1 MNFLSPLMLSI
12 FIHFGLIFSL
22 TNSFKIDFD
31 VFNIEAK
38 KPIQAYI
45 IIEKEKEKENQ
56 KKIFIP
62 KDKNKQINKNNES
75 VSKKIKISDINFE
88 IEQISKLE
96 IKDEV
101 KNNDNNIASQTDLEI
116 FSSMIKSQV
125 MENWKRPTNL
135 SSNLKTEIQI
145 TLVPTGEILSSK
157 IINSSG
163 NRAFDD
169 SALTAIS
176 RLKSFDGLNM
186 QMNLF
191 DQHFRKFILI
201 FSPE

>member
-38 KPIQAYI
+38 KPIQAYVI
-45 IIEKEKEKENQ
+45 IEKEKENQ

-62 KDKNKQINKNNES
+62 KGKNKQINKNNES
-75 VSKKIKISDINFE
+75 VSKKIEISDINFE

-101 KNNDNNIASQTDLEI
+101 INNDNNIVSQTDLEI

-176 RLKSFDGLNM
+176 KLKSFDGLNM

>member
-1 MNFLSPLMLSI
+1 MNFLSPLMLSV

-22 TNSFKIDFD
+22 SNSFKIDFD

-45 IIEKEKEKENQ
+45 VIEKEKENQ

-62 KDKNKQINKNNES
+62 KGKNKQINKNNES
-75 VSKKIKISDINFE
+75 VSKKIEISDINFE

-101 KNNDNNIASQTDLEI
+101 KNNDNNIVSQTDLEI

-176 RLKSFDGLNM
+176 KLKSFDGLNM

>member
-1 MNFLSPLMLSI
+1 MLSI
-12 FIHFGLIFSL
+12 FVHFGLIFSL

-38 KPIQAYI
+38 KPIQAYVI
-45 IIEKEKEKENQ
+45 IEKEKENQ

-62 KDKNKQINKNNES
+62 KGKKKQINENNES
-75 VSKKIKISDINFE
+75 VSKKIEISDINFE

-101 KNNDNNIASQTDLEI
+101 KRNDNNIVSKTDLEI

>member
-1 MNFLSPLMLSI
+1 MLSI
-12 FIHFGLIFSL
+12 FVHFGLIFSL

-38 KPIQAYI
+38 NPIQAYVI
-45 IIEKEKEKENQ
+45 IEKEKENQ

-62 KDKNKQINKNNES
+62 KGKNKQINKNNES
-75 VSKKIKISDINFE
+75 VSKKIEISDINFE

-101 KNNDNNIASQTDLEI
+101 KNNDNNIVSQTDLEI

>member
-12 FIHFGLIFSL
+12 FVHFGLIFSL

-45 IIEKEKEKENQ
+45 IIEKEKENQ

-62 KDKNKQINKNNES
+62 KGKNKQINKNNES
-75 VSKKIKISDINFE
+75 VSKKIEISDINFE

-101 KNNDNNIASQTDLEI
+101 KNNDNNIVSQTDLEI

-163 NRAFDD
+163 NKAFDD

>member
-12 FIHFGLIFSL
+12 FVHFGLIFSL

-38 KPIQAYI
+38 KPIQAYVI
-45 IIEKEKEKENQ
+45 IEKEKENQ

-62 KDKNKQINKNNES
+62 KGKNKQINKNNES
-75 VSKKIKISDINFE
+75 VSKKIEISDINFE

-101 KNNDNNIASQTDLEI
+101 KNNDNNIVSQTDLEI

-135 SSNLKTEIQI
+135 SLNLKTEIQI

-176 RLKSFDGLNM
+176 KLKSFDGLNM

>member
-12 FIHFGLIFSL
+12 FVHFGLIFSL

-45 IIEKEKEKENQ
+45 IIEKEKENQ

-62 KDKNKQINKNNES
+62 KGKNKQINKNNES
-75 VSKKIKISDINFE
+75 VSKKIEISDINFE

-101 KNNDNNIASQTDLEI
+101 KNNDNNIVSQTDLEI

-135 SSNLKTEIQI
+135 SSNFKTEIQI

>member
-12 FIHFGLIFSL
+12 FVHFGLIFSL

-38 KPIQAYI
+38 KPIQAYVVI
-45 IIEKEKEKENQ
+45 EKEKENQ

-62 KDKNKQINKNNES
+62 KGKNKQINKNNES
-75 VSKKIKISDINFE
+75 VSKKIEISDINFE

-101 KNNDNNIASQTDLEI
+101 KNNDNNIVSQTDLEI

-176 RLKSFDGLNM
+176 KLKSFDGLNM

>member
-12 FIHFGLIFSL
+12 LVHFGLIFSL

-45 IIEKEKEKENQ
+45 IIEKEKENQ

-62 KDKNKQINKNNES
+62 KGKNKQINKNNES
-75 VSKKIKISDINFE
+75 VSKKIEISDINFE

-101 KNNDNNIASQTDLEI
+101 KNNDNNIVSQTDLEI

-176 RLKSFDGLNM
+176 KLKSFDGLNM

>member
-12 FIHFGLIFSL
+12 FVHFGLIFSL

-38 KPIQAYI
+38 KPIQAYVI
-45 IIEKEKEKENQ
+45 IEKEKENQ

-62 KDKNKQINKNNES
+62 KGKNKQINKNNES
-75 VSKKIKISDINFE
+75 VSKKIEISDINFE

-101 KNNDNNIASQTDLEI
+101 VNNDNNIVSQTDLEI

-176 RLKSFDGLNM
+176 KLKSFDGLNM

>member
-12 FIHFGLIFSL
+12 FVHFGLIFSL

-38 KPIQAYI
+38 KPIQAYVI
-45 IIEKEKEKENQ
+45 IEKEKENQ

-62 KDKNKQINKNNES
+62 KGKNKQINKNNES
-75 VSKKIKISDINFE
+75 VSKKIEISDINFE

>member
-1 MNFLSPLMLSI
+1 MNFLSPLMLSV

-22 TNSFKIDFD
+22 SNSFKIDFD

-45 IIEKEKEKENQ
+45 VIEKEKENQ

-62 KDKNKQINKNNES
+62 KGKKKQTNENNES
-75 VSKKIKISDINFE
+75 VSEKIEISDINFE

-101 KNNDNNIASQTDLEI
+101 KRNDNNIVSKTDLEI

-135 SSNLKTEIQI
+135 SSDLKTEIQI

>member
-12 FIHFGLIFSL
+12 FVHFGLIFSL

-38 KPIQAYI
+38 KPIQAYVI
-45 IIEKEKEKENQ
+45 IEKEKENQ

-62 KDKNKQINKNNES
+62 KGKNKQINKNNES
-75 VSKKIKISDINFE
+75 VSKKIEISDINFE

-101 KNNDNNIASQTDLEI
+101 KNNDNNIVSQTDLEI
-116 FSSMIKSQV
+116 FSLMIKSQV

-176 RLKSFDGLNM
+176 KLKSFDGLNM

>member
-12 FIHFGLIFSL
+12 FVHFGLIFSL

-38 KPIQAYI
+38 KPIQAYVI
-45 IIEKEKEKENQ
+45 IEKEKENQ

-62 KDKNKQINKNNES
+62 KGKNKQINKNNES
-75 VSKKIKISDINFE
+75 VSKKIEISDINFE

-101 KNNDNNIASQTDLEI
+101 KNNDNNIVSQTDLEI

-163 NRAFDD
+163 NKAFDD

>member
-1 MNFLSPLMLSI
+1 MLSI
-12 FIHFGLIFSL
+12 FVHFGLIFSL

-45 IIEKEKEKENQ
+45 IIEKEKENQ

-62 KDKNKQINKNNES
+62 KGKNKQINKNNES
-75 VSKKIKISDINFE
+75 VSKKIEISDINFE

-101 KNNDNNIASQTDLEI
+101 INNDNNIVSQTDLEI

-176 RLKSFDGLNM
+176 KLKSFDGLNM

>member
-1 MNFLSPLMLSI
+1 MLSI
-12 FIHFGLIFSL
+12 FVHFGLIFSL

-45 IIEKEKEKENQ
+45 IIEKEKENQ

-62 KDKNKQINKNNES
+62 KGKNKQINKNNES
-75 VSKKIKISDINFE
+75 VSKKIEISDINFE

-101 KNNDNNIASQTDLEI
+101 KNNDNNIVSQTDLEI

-176 RLKSFDGLNM
+176 KLKSFDGLNM

>member
-1 MNFLSPLMLSI
+1 MNFLSPLMLSV

-22 TNSFKIDFD
+22 SNSFKIDFD

-38 KPIQAYI
+38 KPIQAYVI
-45 IIEKEKEKENQ
+45 IEKEKENQ

-62 KDKNKQINKNNES
+62 KGKNKQINKNNES
-75 VSKKIKISDINFE
+75 VSKKIEISDINFE

-101 KNNDNNIASQTDLEI
+101 KNNDNNIVSQTDLEI

>member
-1 MNFLSPLMLSI
+1 MNFLSPLMLSV

-22 TNSFKIDFD
+22 SNSFKIDFD

-45 IIEKEKEKENQ
+45 VIEKEKENQ

-62 KDKNKQINKNNES
+62 KGKNKQINKNNES
-75 VSKKIKISDINFE
+75 VSKKIEISDINFE

-101 KNNDNNIASQTDLEI
+101 KNNDNNIVSQTDLEI

>member
-12 FIHFGLIFSL
+12 FVHFGLIFSL
-22 TNSFKIDFD
+22 SNSFKIDFD

-45 IIEKEKEKENQ
+45 VIEKEKENQ

-62 KDKNKQINKNNES
+62 KGKNKQINKNNES
-75 VSKKIKISDINFE
+75 VSKKIEISDINFE

>member
-1 MNFLSPLMLSI
+1 MNLLSPLMLSV

-22 TNSFKIDFD
+22 SNSFKIDFD

-45 IIEKEKEKENQ
+45 VIEKEKENQ

-62 KDKNKQINKNNES
+62 KGKKKQTNENNES
-75 VSKKIKISDINFE
+75 VSKKIEISDINFE

-101 KNNDNNIASQTDLEI
+101 KRNDNNIVSKTDLEI

-135 SSNLKTEIQI
+135 SSDLKTEIQI

-176 RLKSFDGLNM
+176 KLKSFDGLNM

>member
-45 IIEKEKEKENQ
+45 IIEKEKENQ

-62 KDKNKQINKNNES
+62 KGKNKQINKNNES
-75 VSKKIKISDINFE
+75 VSKKIEISDINFE

-101 KNNDNNIASQTDLEI
+101 INNDNNIVSQTDLEI

-135 SSNLKTEIQI
+135 SSNFKTEIQI

-163 NRAFDD
+163 NKAFDD

>member
-1 MNFLSPLMLSI
+1 MNFLSHLMLSI
-12 FIHFGLIFSL
+12 FVHFGLIFSL

-45 IIEKEKEKENQ
+45 IIEKEKENQ

-62 KDKNKQINKNNES
+62 KGKNKQINKNNES
-75 VSKKIKISDINFE
+75 VSKKIEISDINFE
-88 IEQISKLE
+88 IQQISKLE

-101 KNNDNNIASQTDLEI
+101 INNDNNIVSQTDLEI

-135 SSNLKTEIQI
+135 SLNLKTEIQI

-176 RLKSFDGLNM
+176 KLKSFDGLNM

>member
-45 IIEKEKEKENQ
+45 IIEKEKENQ

-62 KDKNKQINKNNES
+62 KGKNKQINKNNES
-75 VSKKIKISDINFE
+75 VSKKIEISDINSE

-101 KNNDNNIASQTDLEI
+101 KNNDNNIVSQTDLEI

-176 RLKSFDGLNM
+176 KLKSFDGLNM

>member
-12 FIHFGLIFSL
+12 FVHFGLIFSL

-45 IIEKEKEKENQ
+45 IIEKEKENQ

-62 KDKNKQINKNNES
+62 KGKNKQINKNNES
-75 VSKKIKISDINFE
+75 VSKKIEISDINFE

-101 KNNDNNIASQTDLEI
+101 TNNDNNIVSQTDLEI

>member
-12 FIHFGLIFSL
+12 FVHFGLIFSL

-45 IIEKEKEKENQ
+45 IIEKEKENQ

-62 KDKNKQINKNNES
+62 KGKNKQINKNNES
-75 VSKKIKISDINFE
+75 VSKKIEISDINFE

-101 KNNDNNIASQTDLEI
+101 KNNDNNIVSQTDLEI

-145 TLVPTGEILSSK
+145 ALVPTGEILSSK

-176 RLKSFDGLNM
+176 KLKSFDGLNM

>member
-12 FIHFGLIFSL
+12 FVHFGLIFSL

-45 IIEKEKEKENQ
+45 IIEKEKENQ

-62 KDKNKQINKNNES
+62 KGKKKQVNENNES
-75 VSKKIKISDINFE
+75 VSKKIEISDINFE

-101 KNNDNNIASQTDLEI
+101 KKNDNNIVSQTDLEI

>member
-1 MNFLSPLMLSI
+1 MNFLSPLMLSV

-22 TNSFKIDFD
+22 SNSFKVDFD

-45 IIEKEKEKENQ
+45 VIEKEKENQ

-62 KDKNKQINKNNES
+62 KGKKKQTNENNES
-75 VSKKIKISDINFE
+75 VSKKIEISDINFE

-101 KNNDNNIASQTDLEI
+101 KRNDNNIVSKTDLEI

-135 SSNLKTEIQI
+135 SADLKTEIQI

>member
-38 KPIQAYI
+38 KPIQAYVI
-45 IIEKEKEKENQ
+45 IEKEKENQ

-62 KDKNKQINKNNES
+62 KGKNKLINKNNES
-75 VSKKIKISDINFE
+75 VSKKIEISDINFE

-101 KNNDNNIASQTDLEI
+101 INNDNNIVSQTDLEI

>member
-1 MNFLSPLMLSI
+1 MLSI

-45 IIEKEKEKENQ
+45 IIEKEKENQ

-176 RLKSFDGLNM
+176 KLKSFDGLNM

>member
-12 FIHFGLIFSL
+12 FVHFGLIFSL

-38 KPIQAYI
+38 KPIQAYVI
-45 IIEKEKEKENQ
+45 IEKEKENQ

-62 KDKNKQINKNNES
+62 KGKNKQINKNNES
-75 VSKKIKISDINFE
+75 VSKKIEISDINFE

-163 NRAFDD
+163 NRTFDD

-176 RLKSFDGLNM
+176 KLKSFDGLNM

>member
-12 FIHFGLIFSL
+12 FVHFGLIFSL

-38 KPIQAYI
+38 KPIQAYVI
-45 IIEKEKEKENQ
+45 IEKEKENQ

-62 KDKNKQINKNNES
+62 KGKKKQIHENNES
-75 VSKKIKISDINFE
+75 VSKKIEISDINFE

-101 KNNDNNIASQTDLEI
+101 KRNDNNIVSKTDLEI

-135 SSNLKTEIQI
+135 SSDLKTEIQI

>member
-12 FIHFGLIFSL
+12 FVHFGLVFSL

-45 IIEKEKEKENQ
+45 IIEKEKENQ

-62 KDKNKQINKNNES
+62 KGKNKQINKNNES
-75 VSKKIKISDINFE
+75 VSKKIEISDINFE

-101 KNNDNNIASQTDLEI
+101 TNNDNNIVSQTDLEI

-176 RLKSFDGLNM
+176 KLKSFDGLNM

>member
-1 MNFLSPLMLSI
+1 MLSI
-12 FIHFGLIFSL
+12 FVHFGLIFSL

-38 KPIQAYI
+38 KPIQAYVI
-45 IIEKEKEKENQ
+45 IEKEKENQ

-62 KDKNKQINKNNES
+62 KGKNKQINKNNES
-75 VSKKIKISDINFE
+75 VSKKIEISDINFE

-101 KNNDNNIASQTDLEI
+101 KNNDNNIVSQTDLEI

-176 RLKSFDGLNM
+176 KLKSFDGLNM

>member
-1 MNFLSPLMLSI
+1 MNFLSPLMLSV

-22 TNSFKIDFD
+22 SNSFKIDFD

-45 IIEKEKEKENQ
+45 VIEKEKENQ

-62 KDKNKQINKNNES
+62 KGKKKQINENNES
-75 VSKKIKISDINFE
+75 VSKKIEISDINFE

-101 KNNDNNIASQTDLEI
+101 KRNDNNIVSKTDLEI

-135 SSNLKTEIQI
+135 SSDLKTEIQI

-163 NRAFDD
+163 NRTFDD

-176 RLKSFDGLNM
+176 KLKSFDGLNM

>member
-1 MNFLSPLMLSI
+1 MNFLSPLILSI

-38 KPIQAYI
+38 KPIQAYVI
-45 IIEKEKEKENQ
+45 IEKEKENQ

-62 KDKNKQINKNNES
+62 KGKNKQINKNNES
-75 VSKKIKISDINFE
+75 VSKKIEISDINFE

-101 KNNDNNIASQTDLEI
+101 KNNDNNIVSQTDLEI

-176 RLKSFDGLNM
+176 KLKSFDGLNM

>member
-1 MNFLSPLMLSI
+1 MNFLSPLMLYI
-12 FIHFGLIFSL
+12 FVHFGLIFSL

-45 IIEKEKEKENQ
+45 IIEKEKENQ

-62 KDKNKQINKNNES
+62 KGKNKQINKNNES
-75 VSKKIKISDINFE
+75 VSKKIEISDINFE

-101 KNNDNNIASQTDLEI
+101 KNNDNNIVSQTDLEI

>member
-1 MNFLSPLMLSI
+1 MLSI
-12 FIHFGLIFSL
+12 FVHFGLIFSL

-31 VFNIEAK
+31 VFKIEAK
-38 KPIQAYI
+38 KPIQAYVI
-45 IIEKEKEKENQ
+45 IEKEKENQ

-62 KDKNKQINKNNES
+62 KGKKKQINENNEN
-75 VSKKIKISDINFE
+75 VSKKIEISDINFE

-96 IKDEV
+96 IKDKV
-101 KNNDNNIASQTDLEI
+101 KRNDNNIVSKTDLEI

-135 SSNLKTEIQI
+135 SSDLKTEIQI

>member
-12 FIHFGLIFSL
+12 FVHFGLIFSL

-45 IIEKEKEKENQ
+45 VIEKEEENQ

-62 KDKNKQINKNNES
+62 KGKKKQINENNES
-75 VSKKIKISDINFE
+75 VSKKIEISDINFE

-101 KNNDNNIASQTDLEI
+101 KRNDNNIVSKTDLEI

-135 SSNLKTEIQI
+135 SSDLKTEIQI

-176 RLKSFDGLNM
+176 KLKSFDGLNM

>member
-45 IIEKEKEKENQ
+45 IIEKEKENQ

-62 KDKNKQINKNNES
+62 KGKNKQINKNNES
-75 VSKKIKISDINFE
+75 VSKKIEISDINFE

-101 KNNDNNIASQTDLEI
+101 INNDNNIVSQTDLEI

-125 MENWKRPTNL
+125 MENWKRPLNL